1 MQVPLSS
8 AQILEE
14 DIQAVVDTLRSGR
27 IALGPQI
34 RAFEEEIAARAGV
47 SHAVACSS
55 GTAALHILLE
65 ASGIGPGDV
74 VLTTPFSFVASS
86 NVLLMLGAIPYFV
99 DISRSTLMPSV
110 PDVEWALARLRSGS
124 CVLPG
129 ESAPCD
135 FSRVKGMLFVDVFGM
150 PAPWEELDLLA
161 RQEGLLLFED
171 SCEALGGR
179 LEGRSCGSFGVGGA
193 FAFYP
198 NKQITTGEGGV
209 VVTENPEIASL
220 CRSLINQGRDD
231 SGTWLSHVR
240 LGYNYRMSELTA
252 ALGRSQLSRLDA
264 ILEKRN
270 QVALRYQRLLG
281 HLPGLILPS
290 PPAWTDLPS
299 WFVYVIR
306 LRNSGIRQ
314 SVMEHLLS
322 RGVECKPYFTPIP
335 LQPFYAERFGHKE
348 GDFPVMDEVC
358 SSVLALPFYTDLDEA
373 SQSYVARCLEE
384 ALSHATL

>member
-8 AQILEE
+8 AQIFED

-34 RAFEEEIAARAGV
+34 RAFEEELAARAGV

-55 GTAALHILLE
+55 GTAALHVLLE

-86 NVLLMLGAIPYFV
+86 NVLLMLGAIPFFV

-110 PDVEWALARLRSGS
+110 PQVERVLKKLRSGEA
-124 CVLPG
+124 VLPG

-135 FSRVKGMLFVDVFGM
+135 PSRIKGMLFVDVFGM
-150 PAPWEELDLLA
+150 PAPWEELELLA
-161 RQEGLLLFED
+161 RQENLLLFED

-209 VVTENPEIASL
+209 VVTDNPEIASI

-252 ALGRSQLSRLDA
+252 ALGRSQIARLEG

-270 QVALRYQRLLG
+270 SVALRYERLLG
-281 HLPGLILPS
+281 HLPELLLPS

-306 LRNSGIRQ
+306 FRNASLRNRAT
-314 SVMEHLLS
+314 EHLRQ

-335 LQPFYAERFGHKE
+335 LQPFYVERFGYLE
-348 GDFPVMDEVC
+348 GDFPIMDEVC
-358 SSVLALPFYTDLDEA
+358 SSVLALPFYTDLGDPE
-373 SQSYVARCLEE
+373 QTYVARCLEE
-384 ALSHATL
+384 FLSHVAL

>member
-1 MQVPLSS
+1 VQVPLSN
-8 AQILEE
+8 AQIFED

-34 RAFEEEIAARAGV
+34 RAFEEELAARAGV

-55 GTAALHILLE
+55 GTAALHVLLE

-86 NVLLMLGAIPYFV
+86 NVLLMLGAVPFFV

-110 PDVEWALARLRSGS
+110 PEVERGLRKLRSGEY
-124 CVLPG
+124 VLPG
-129 ESAPCD
+129 ESLPCD
-135 FSRVKGMLFVDVFGM
+135 PARIKGMLLVDVFGM
-150 PAPWEELDLLA
+150 PAPWEELELLA
-161 RQEGLLLFED
+161 KQEKLLLFED

-179 LEGRSCGSFGVGGA
+179 LEGRACGSFGVGGA

-209 VVTENPEIASL
+209 VVTENAEIASL
-220 CRSLINQGRDD
+220 CRSLINQGRDE

-252 ALGRSQLSRLDA
+252 ALGRSQIARLDG

-270 QVALRYQRLLG
+270 QVALRYQSLLG
-281 HLPGLILPS
+281 GLPGVLLPT

-306 LRNSGIRQ
+306 LENPSARQ
-314 SVMEHLLS
+314 GVMEHLRN

-335 LQPFYAERFGHKE
+335 LQPFYADRFGYRE
-348 GDFPVMDEVC
+348 GDFPVMDEIC
-358 SSVLALPFYTDLDEA
+358 SSVLALPFYTDLELSA
-373 SQSYVARCLEE
+373 QEYVARCLEE
-384 ALSHATL
+384 ALSHVAL